1 MAARWRRLVK
11 IGVATG
17 AVTLGA
23 GTALYIGAL
32 LKHDQRK
39 EARQALLESR
49 GMNKR
54 PSESLPSR
62 ADQIKSLANDQFD
75 VLVNS
80 YSHPIKLLIILTFC
94 RSLEEEPQGQDVPW
108 MLRVVVS
115 RQLWWSWMTSA
126 AGPAVGAPS

>member
-75 VLVNS
+75 VLVS
-80 YSHPIKLLIILTFC
+80 VAL
-94 RSLEEEPQGQDVPW
+94 
-108 MLRVVVS
+108 
-115 RQLWWSWMTSA
+115 
-126 AGPAVGAPS
+126 